1 MLLSKVPLW
10 RPLASPGR
18 SLHPQVPVHSATMS
32 KKSSTLAHTAA
43 TLFRAFAR
51 NQKAPCQVSHTS
63 APNGFNVGSFWT
75 ELRSKK
81 GLHLDR
87 PFLSTDFQPE
97 RVAEGSTS
105 RLSRPLGT
113 RAAWAFPRDQILEEA
128 THFFVLLLKK
138 LKALAELVQ
147 LLLFIFKSPLK
158 LCMSGVLL
166 MIALRQAPFLIPQSL
181 LFLVGLLKSGSH
193 LPDLLLLLVVQKYSQ
208 RMENALLGAWKVGII
223 GRKILSH
230 SLFHWVQLHSPLCR
244 ATYHTRILHVRRL
257 GIKCL
262 FTDSD
267 ILVCVGRF
275 GFSEFLHT
283 CHVSPSQLQSRLID
297 LSQKY
302 WRIIGRSDWANK
314 AQDHRKVQKH
324 PFPLAA
330 VSAEWDRVMWQ
341 GHMESSGKVMRSL
354 ADSGVKPKTKIIFF
368 TDFRGTLSC
377 LLCCALLPS
386 TSCKL
391 QMLPLTSYQDI
402 EGTSVSIRENHST
415 IVYMNTDLFPAEI
428 PFSKGAVFV
437 LYVPH
442 LS

>member
-1 MLLSKVPLW
+1 MPL
-10 RPLASPGR
+10 P
-18 SLHPQVPVHSATMS
+18 
-32 KKSSTLAHTAA
+32 
-43 TLFRAFAR
+43 
-51 NQKAPCQVSHTS
+51 QKAPCQVSHTS

-87 PFLSTDFQPE
+87 PFLATDFQPE

-113 RAAWAFPRDQILEEA
+113 RAAWACPRDQILEEA

-138 LKALAELVQ
+138 LEALAELVQ

-166 MIALRQAPFLIPQSL
+166 MIALWQAPFLIPQSL
-181 LFLVGLLKSGSH
+181 LFLVGLLKSGSQ
-193 LPDLLLLLVVQKYSQ
+193 LPDLLLLLVVQKYTQ

-244 ATYHTRILHVRRL
+244 ATYHTRILHVWRL

-283 CHVSPSQLQSRLID
+283 CHVSPSQLAISTHWLEPKI
-297 LSQKY
+297 LE
-302 WRIIGRSDWANK
+302 N
-314 AQDHRKVQKH
+314 HRKKVWLSKQGPRPSQSPEA
-324 PFPLAA
+324 PF
-330 VSAEWDRVMWQ
+330 
-341 GHMESSGKVMRSL
+341 SSGCSFSRVRQSYV
-354 ADSGVKPKTKIIFF
+354 AGPHGVQWKSHEKPCWQRCKTQNQIIFF
-368 TDFRGTLSC
+368 TEVRGTVSC

-391 QMLPLTSYQDI
+391 QMLLLTSYQDI
-402 EGTSVSIRENHST
+402 EGTSVNIRENHLT
-415 IVYMNTDLFPAEI
+415 IFYMNTDLFPAEFS
-428 PFSKGAVFV
+428 FSKGAGFV